1 MFEYLKG
8 TIEDV
13 QPGYIVV
20 DVNGVGYL
28 VYTSNPYV
36 YQVDNKK
43 QVKVF
48 IHQAVTDSSQLLY
61 GFSSRE
67 LKSIF
72 EKLLNVSGIG
82 PKSALAIIAGND
94 PQSLLN
100 AINTENVTYLTKFPG
115 VGQKTAKQIILDL
128 KGKLDDIAPSL
139 FDDFTAE
146 SQPASDDKS
155 DNQAL
160 EDALEALSELGYSAR
175 DIKKARKALEDI
187 EVTSTE
193 DYLRQGLSA
202 VTKF

>member
-1 MFEYLKG
+1 MFEYLNG
-8 TIEDV
+8 TIQDV
-13 QPGYIVV
+13 QPGFIVI

-36 YQVDNKK
+36 YTVDNTEK
-43 QVKVF
+43 VKVF
-48 IHQAVTDSSQLLY
+48 IHQSVIDTSQTLY

-128 KGKLDDIAPSL
+128 KGKLDDIAPTL
-139 FDDFTAE
+139 FDDV
-146 SQPASDDKS
+146 DDSVPTSNQES
-155 DNQAL
+155 DNQEL
-160 EDALEALSELGYSAR
+160 EDALEALKELGYTVK
-175 DIKKARKALEDI
+175 DIKKARKALEEI
-187 EVTSTE
+187 PATSTE
-193 DYLRQGLSA
+193 EYLRQGLTA

>member
-1 MFEYLKG
+1 MFEYLNG
-8 TIEDV
+8 TIQDV
-13 QPGYIVV
+13 QPGFIVI

-36 YQVDNKK
+36 YTVDNTEK
-43 QVKVF
+43 VKVF
-48 IHQAVTDSSQLLY
+48 IHQSVTDTSQTLY

-128 KGKLDDIAPSL
+128 KGKLDDIAPTL
-139 FDDFTAE
+139 FDDV
-146 SQPASDDKS
+146 DDSVLTSNQTS
-155 DNQAL
+155 DNQEL
-160 EDALEALSELGYSAR
+160 EDALEALKELGYTAK
-175 DIKKARKALEDI
+175 DIKKARKALEEI
-187 EVTSTE
+187 PATSTE
-193 DYLRQGLSA
+193 EYLRQGLTA

>member
-36 YQVDNKK
+36 YQVDSNEK
-43 QVKVF
+43 VKVF

-139 FDDFTAE
+139 FDDFAAE
-146 SQPASDDKS
+146 NQPVSDDKS

-187 EVTSTE
+187 EVTTTE